1 MATPNEAAKKEPPP
15 EQEPEGI
22 RRMREDYSPEKV
34 EEILDSIRR
43 GMDDYA
49 NGRYITLEDHL
60 KQCGVTEE
68 EVLEE
73 YLEKRGLTK
82 DDIK

>member
-1 MATPNEAAKKEPPP
+1 MTTPNEAAKTEQATD
-15 EQEPEGI
+15 QEPEGI
-22 RRMREDYSPEKV
+22 RRLREEYSPEV
-34 EEILDSIRR
+34 VDEILDSIRR

-49 NGRYITLEDHL
+49 NGRYVTLEDHL
-60 KQCGVTEE
+60 KQCGVTED